1 MRKITVLYD
10 GTLYTY
16 IWLKAILT
24 LKSYFRERG
33 YKLELLNILSY
44 LPVAELSDKQLDE
57 ALKQREF
64 DILLL
69 AFHHSTSDLGKMT
82 SEGRIELLK
91 RLKAKSN
98 RLVWLDTADSTGS
111 CVFDILPVVDKYL
124 KKQLYHDL
132 SLYKQNL
139 YLDRVYADFYAKQQS
154 VEAPADDGHQCLLQ
168 DKYIGKIGVSW
179 NIGLNDFLSPKIL
192 RLVPNRICYPKIER
206 FSTERQYDIFFNGTV
221 QYSSLVSYQ
230 RLKVC
235 DYLKANELSKNIPDP
250 GLKMSHKEYIEYMKN
265 SKACISPFG
274 WGEICYRDFESFFY
288 GATLLKPTV
297 DHMNTFP
304 NFFIKNET
312 YIPIDWNFDNI
323 NDVFELVGSEQY
335 KEVAKNGQELYLD
348 YINGKK
354 DEIVDHI
361 LYSIMN

>member
-16 IWLKAILT
+16 VWLKAILT

-44 LPVAELSDKQLDE
+44 LPVAGLCSKQLEE
-57 ALKQREF
+57 ALKLREF

-69 AFHHSTSDLGKMT
+69 AFHHSTSDLGKMA
-82 SEGRIELLK
+82 SEERIELLK
-91 RLKAKSN
+91 RLKANSN

-139 YLDRVYADFYAKQQS
+139 YLDRIYADFYAKQLNIEVPTDNGVHS
-154 VEAPADDGHQCLLQ
+154 LLQ
-168 DKYIGKIGVSW
+168 DKYIGKLGVSW
-179 NIGLNDFLSPKIL
+179 NIGLNDFLCSGIKK
-192 RLVPNRICYPKIER
+192 LVPNHIFYPQNGKRSADRE
-206 FSTERQYDIFFNGTV
+206 YDVFFNGSVNYT
-221 QYSSLVSYQ
+221 SFISYQ
-230 RLKVC
+230 RQKVC
-235 DYLKANELSKNIPDP
+235 ELLKKNILSLNIPDP

-297 DHMNTFP
+297 DHMDTFP

-361 LYSIMN
+361 LNSIMN

>member
-132 SLYKQNL
+132 SLYNT
-139 YLDRVYADFYAKQQS
+139 A
-154 VEAPADDGHQCLLQ
+154 
-168 DKYIGKIGVSW
+168 
-179 NIGLNDFLSPKIL
+179 LN
-192 RLVPNRICYPKIER
+192 
-206 FSTERQYDIFFNGTV
+206 
-221 QYSSLVSYQ
+221 
-230 RLKVC
+230 
-235 DYLKANELSKNIPDP
+235 
-250 GLKMSHKEYIEYMKN
+250 
-265 SKACISPFG
+265 
-274 WGEICYRDFESFFY
+274 
-288 GATLLKPTV
+288 
-297 DHMNTFP
+297 
-304 NFFIKNET
+304 
-312 YIPIDWNFDNI
+312 
-323 NDVFELVGSEQY
+323 
-335 KEVAKNGQELYLD
+335 
-348 YINGKK
+348 
-354 DEIVDHI
+354 
-361 LYSIMN
+361 